1 MWNLDESATD
11 FLYTRKVSN
20 YNKLVIMNIYQIDN
34 KNTMEMDVS
43 ALWVILNF
51 YRPIWNVSYAY
62 FARPLF

>member
-51 YRPIWNVSYAY
+51 YRPI
-62 FARPLF
+62 